1 MCRDSSDGHVSERP
15 GHSAVP
21 LSKDE
26 TFSFLHV
33 ISLGT
38 PGAVGNAVNIPTK
51 PWANYPSLS
60 SAALGEMV
68 SPHSPREEK
77 IGITRI
83 SAMQIR
89 LEPMLDALSSQRH
102 LEIIM

>member
-1 MCRDSSDGHVSERP
+1 MCRASSDGHVSERP

-21 LSKDE
+21 LTKDD
-26 TFSFLHV
+26 TFSFLHMV
-33 ISLGT
+33 PLDT
-38 PGAVGNAVNIPTK
+38 PEAASNAVNILIKAWP
-51 PWANYPSLS
+51 NYPSLF
-60 SAALGEMV
+60 SAALGETV

-77 IGITRI
+77 IGRTHI

-89 LEPMLDALSSQRH
+89 LEPVLDALTSPRH